1 MKASSRNDNPVAE
14 TQPVQDVFGR
24 PLRDLRVSVTDRCNF
39 RCTYCMP
46 AEIYG
51 ERYQFLQR
59 AEILDYEEIARLVK
73 IFVKLGVSRVR
84 LTGGEPLVRKHLER
98 LVSMLGDIPGIE
110 DLSLTT
116 NGYLLADKAKTL
128 RDAGLRRITVSLDTL
143 DDKIFREMNGH
154 RAGTT
159 PVLDGI
165 RAAEDAGFTPIKI
178 NAVVQK
184 GVNDHTLVDMAR
196 YFKERGHIVRF
207 IEYMD
212 VGNRNGW
219 KLDNVVPSR
228 EIIHLLNQELP
239 LEPLQKSFNSEVANR
254 YRYVDGSGEVGV
266 ISSVTQP
273 FCGDCTRLR
282 VSADGKIYTCLFAT
296 VGHDVKTPMRDGAT
310 DDALESLVRGIWSV
324 RTDRYSEERAS
335 LTEPIAKKVEM
346 YQVGG

>member
-1 MKASSRNDNPVAE
+1 MKARSRKANPVAE
-14 TQPVQDVFGR
+14 TQLVQDVFGR

-51 ERYQFLQR
+51 ERFQFLQR

-73 IFVKLGVSRVR
+73 IFVKQGVSRVR

-98 LVSMLGDIPGIE
+98 LIAMLGDISGIE

-116 NGYLLADKAKTL
+116 NGYLLADKARAM
-128 RDAGLRRITVSLDTL
+128 RDAGLHRITVSLDTL

-159 PVLDGI
+159 SVLDGI

-184 GVNDHTLVDMAR
+184 GVNDHTIVDMAR
-196 YFKERGHIVRF
+196 YFKDRGHIVRF

-219 KLDNVVPSR
+219 KLDSVVPSR

-239 LEPLQKSFNSEVANR
+239 LEPLQKSFNSEVADR
-254 YRYVDGSGEVGV
+254 YRYVDGFGEVGV

-296 VGHDVKTPMRDGAT
+296 VGHDVKTTMRDGAT
-310 DDALESLVRGIWSV
+310 DDALEALIKGIWSA

-335 LTEPIAKKVEM
+335 LTEPIARKVEM

>member
-1 MKASSRNDNPVAE
+1 MKASFKNDNVVAE
-14 TQPVQDVFGR
+14 MQPVQDVFGR
-24 PLRDLRVSVTDRCNF
+24 PLGDLRVSVTDRCNF

-51 ERYQFLQR
+51 ERYQFLPR
-59 AEILDYEEIARLVK
+59 ADVLAYEEITRLVR

-84 LTGGEPLVRKHLER
+84 LTGGEPLVRKNIER
-98 LVSMLGDIPGIE
+98 LIAMLVDIQGIK

-116 NGYLLADKAKTL
+116 NGYLLVDQAKALK
-128 RDAGLRRITVSLDTL
+128 DAGLQRISVSLDTL
-143 DDKIFREMNGH
+143 DDRIFREMNGH

-165 RAAEDAGFTPIKI
+165 RAAEDAGFAPIKI

-196 YFKERGHIVRF
+196 YFKERGHILRF

-212 VGNRNGW
+212 VGNRNDW
-219 KLDNVVPSR
+219 KLDSVVPSR
-228 EIIHLLNQELP
+228 EIIHRLNQEMP
-239 LEPLQKSFNSEVANR
+239 LEPLGKSFSSEVADR
-254 YRYVDGSGEVGV
+254 YRYIDGSGEVGV

-282 VSADGKIYTCLFAT
+282 ISADGKIYTCLFAT
-296 VGHDVKTPMRDGAT
+296 VGHDVKTSLRNGAT
-310 DDALESLVRGIWSV
+310 DDALEAMVRGIWSA

-335 LTEPIAKKVEM
+335 LTEPITTKVEM